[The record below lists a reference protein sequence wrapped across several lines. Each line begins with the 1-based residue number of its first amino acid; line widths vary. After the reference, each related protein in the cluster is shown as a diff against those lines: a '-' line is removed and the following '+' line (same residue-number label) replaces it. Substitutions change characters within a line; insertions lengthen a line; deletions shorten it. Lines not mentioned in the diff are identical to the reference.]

1 MDGPVRCQVCEPSVL
16 DRGFFGRFI
25 GPRRPD
31 PGRFGLSANAGQ
43 RGLSAQ
49 GVEPDGRGS
58 RPGSGHWE
66 SVE

>member
-31 PGRFGLSANAGQ
+31 PGRFGLS
-43 RGLSAQ
+43 RECRPKSAQ

-66 SVE
+66 SVG